1 MPDTHCVS
9 RFTIKPFLD
18 LCRVSNLPT
27 VWTNVLA
34 ATVLADVPFSW
45 PSFLI
50 LLLSLSLFYSGG
62 MCLNDLWDATVDRV
76 HKPFR
81 PIPSGRV
88 SIRDARIFTVILFG
102 LALAALVCLSPRSFV
117 AGILLLVLIVVY
129 DRIHKRHPSSVL
141 LMGACRLMVFVVC
154 SVAVSGTVNGRVA
167 LGGFLQ
173 FAYVLILTVVSR
185 YESRSE
191 KEFAFPVIPTMIAS
205 ISILDGI
212 VMTLFASPFWFLTG
226 LGGAALT
233 HLGQK
238 YVRGD

>member
-1 MPDTHCVS
+1 MAHLIS
-9 RFTIKPFLD
+9 FKAYLD

-34 ATVLADVPFSW
+34 AIVLTEAPFSW
-45 PSFLI
+45 SNFLI

-62 MCLNDLWDATVDRV
+62 MCLNDLCDATLDQMRRA
-76 HKPFR
+76 FR

-88 SIRDARIFTVILFG
+88 SVRNASLFTGVLFVSALLVLLLLPYRI
-102 LALAALVCLSPRSFV
+102 SFF
-117 AGILLLVLIVVY
+117 AGILLLTLIIVY

-141 LMGACRLMVFVVC
+141 LMGACRVMVFVVA
-154 SVAVSGTVNGRVA
+154 SLAVSGTVNGLVGLA
-167 LGGFLQ
+167 GFLQ
-173 FAYVLILTVVSR
+173 FVYVLIISVVSR
-185 YESRSE
+185 HESRSG
-191 KEFAFPVIPTMIAS
+191 KDFSFPVIPAMIAS
-205 ISILDGI
+205 ISLLDGI
-212 VMTLFASPFWFLTG
+212 IMALFASPFWGLAS